1 MTPDCFPN
9 RLEYLDWV
17 HTARL
22 HRPAEGHE
30 FCEDCLPEYHAQM
43 IRVRRCQ
50 YPGTTFIEH
59 GEGRDFSIVGRR
71 PQKIVWKLK
80 KDSEV
85 M

>member
-17 HTARL
+17 HTARM
-22 HRPAEGHE
+22 HPPAPGHE
-30 FCEDCLPEYHAQM
+30 FCEDCLPEYQAQM

-59 GEGRDFSIVGRR
+59 GEGRDFSIIGRR
-71 PQKIVWKLK
+71 PQVIVWKLK
-80 KDSEV
+80 REAESL
-85 M
+85 